1 MVTVEGVREDTID
14 LSFSLFYQTDW
25 SWEAVQPYVIDAI
38 TAYFKELAESWA
50 DQEDA
55 LVVRLS
61 QLESRILGVSGVL
74 DIAGTAINGEA
85 ANYALPQDHIPIL
98 GEIAVEGVMGWSG
111 S

>member
-1 MVTVEGVREDTID
+1 MRNEAID
-14 LSFSLFYQTDW
+14 LSFALFYQTDW
-25 SWEAVQPYVIDAI
+25 NWEAVQPYVIDVI
-38 TAYFKELAESWA
+38 TTYFKELAESWA
-50 DQEDA
+50 DQEGA

-74 DIAGTAINGEA
+74 DITGTAINGEA
-85 ANYALPQDHIPIL
+85 ANYALPQDYIPIL